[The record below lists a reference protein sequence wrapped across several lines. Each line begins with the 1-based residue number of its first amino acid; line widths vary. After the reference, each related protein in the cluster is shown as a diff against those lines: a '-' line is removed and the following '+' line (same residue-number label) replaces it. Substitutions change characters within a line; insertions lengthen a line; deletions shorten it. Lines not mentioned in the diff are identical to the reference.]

1 MERVRPE
8 GSGRDRGEAFG
19 GSWSGICGGSA
30 GPGVTPPSPPQRFS
44 LEQRTERLVQRSQ
57 ALLGPR
63 PRGPERAKPPLGS
76 APCSSTLDD
85 PLERWRLRRCRGE
98 ETALD
103 TPLVGG
109 ALLGSAAPQ
118 GALPGV
124 PQGRSRDPPGGLQG
138 AVPWESRDPPE
149 ALWPIRR
156 HFREH
161 QAAPS
166 PQAISQEPLWQEP
179 CWRSHDSHKALWPM
193 RSSSPDTL
201 RGALYSQSRDAHEA
215 PWEISSSC
223 CASLHQGAPPGGK
236 RGSHEP
242 LRQEPIWGSHDCLGH
257 LQCVPWWESRD
268 SQGAPRSAPEALP
281 EPLRRGGPGF
291 RSRDRC
297 EAPQP
302 IRSSAHDALQEAP
315 LQEPLGPSRP
325 SWNAHL
331 GTPNPCTAGPYGTP
345 SESGLRFPSCP
356 VVPESPSEPRLSPS
370 TVPAAP
376 QVLA

>member
-103 TPLVGG
+103 TPL
-109 ALLGSAAPQ
+109 
-118 GALPGV
+118 
-124 PQGRSRDPPGGLQG
+124 
-138 AVPWESRDPPE
+138 
-149 ALWPIRR
+149 
-156 HFREH
+156 
-161 QAAPS
+161 
-166 PQAISQEPLWQEP
+166 EPLWQEP

-315 LQEPLGPSRP
+315 LQEPLGPLGDPLLWMLRCHRRAISGRLRAIETLLECP
-325 SWNAHL
+325 PGHPQPMYRGALWNAFRI
-331 GTPNPCTAGPYGTP
+331 GTAFPVMPRGP
-345 SESGLRFPSCP
+345 
-356 VVPESPSEPRLSPS
+356 
-370 TVPAAP
+370 
-376 QVLA
+376 

>member
-103 TPLVGG
+103 TPL
-109 ALLGSAAPQ
+109 
-118 GALPGV
+118 
-124 PQGRSRDPPGGLQG
+124 
-138 AVPWESRDPPE
+138 
-149 ALWPIRR
+149 
-156 HFREH
+156 
-161 QAAPS
+161 
-166 PQAISQEPLWQEP
+166 
-179 CWRSHDSHKALWPM
+179 
-193 RSSSPDTL
+193 
-201 RGALYSQSRDAHEA
+201 
-215 PWEISSSC
+215 
-223 CASLHQGAPPGGK
+223 GAPPGGK

-315 LQEPLGPSRP
+315 LQEPLGPLGDPLLWMLRCHRRAISGRLRAIETLLECP
-325 SWNAHL
+325 PGHPQPMYRGALWNAFRI
-331 GTPNPCTAGPYGTP
+331 GTAFPVMPRGP
-345 SESGLRFPSCP
+345 
-356 VVPESPSEPRLSPS
+356 
-370 TVPAAP
+370 
-376 QVLA
+376 